1 MYKKDKGRVVQRTA
15 EYGEVL
21 ALSYMDGNG
30 DADDSNL
37 SEVDGGQL

>member
-1 MYKKDKGRVVQRTA
+1 VVQRTA
-15 EYGEVL
+15 EDGEVL

-37 SEVDGGQL
+37 SEVDGAQL